1 MISISESRDFEPDT
15 EGSNGTQLLRGT
27 RDQERVTTTFKI
39 THNLKPRR
47 LPLIG
52 RLKSDITLNL
62 EQKFEGETRS
72 IATGDE
78 ERVPNSKENRW
89 RTQLSMTYNFSANFR
104 GEGRVRIENKKD
116 YLRDKTR
123 KIREVRLSGTFFLR

>member
-1 MISISESRDFEPDT
+1 M
-15 EGSNGTQLLRGT
+15 
-27 RDQERVTTTFKI
+27 TTTFKI
-39 THNLKPRR
+39 THNLKPRS

-52 RLKSDITLNL
+52 RLKSDVTLNL

-78 ERVPNSKENRW
+78 ERVPNGKENVW
-89 RTQLSMTYNFSANFR
+89 RTQLTMTYNFSTNFR
-104 GEGRVRIENKKD
+104 GEGRIRIENNKD
-116 YLRDKTR
+116 HLRDKTR